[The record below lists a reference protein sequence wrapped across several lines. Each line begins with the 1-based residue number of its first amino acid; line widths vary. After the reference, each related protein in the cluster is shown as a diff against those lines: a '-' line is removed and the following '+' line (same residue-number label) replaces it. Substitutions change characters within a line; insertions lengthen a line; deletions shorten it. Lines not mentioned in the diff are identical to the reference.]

1 MQKYIEELQSTK
13 YKVSAINE
21 SANLCNGVEVEAACA
36 LDALD
41 ALGAVRYKAV
51 CSACTWH
58 IILV

>member
-21 SANLCNGVEVEAACA
+21 SANLCDGVEEEAACA
-36 LDALD
+36 LG